1 MTPLSVG
8 LIGASAFLLSRAA
21 GHNWVAV
28 AITIATAALAH
39 FTRINPIWM
48 FGAAALIGIGGFLE

>member
-21 GHNWVAV
+21 GLNWVAV
-28 AITIATAALAH
+28 SITIATAALAH
-39 FTRINPIWM
+39 FTRLNPIWM
-48 FGAAALIGIGGFLE
+48 FAVAALVGVAGFID